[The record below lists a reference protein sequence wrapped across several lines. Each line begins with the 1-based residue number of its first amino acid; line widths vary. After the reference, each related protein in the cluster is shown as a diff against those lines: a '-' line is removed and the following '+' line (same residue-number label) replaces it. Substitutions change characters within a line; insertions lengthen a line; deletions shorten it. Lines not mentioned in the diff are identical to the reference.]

1 MKQRKDDKR
10 KTFQALTLVTQLGL
24 IMISSVGIAMWLGMW
39 LDEKLGTSFLTVV
52 MFFLGAIAGFQAA
65 YRMVKQMFRDEDG
78 K

>member
-65 YRMVKQMFRDEDG
+65 YRTVKQMFRDEDG